1 MAKAADDSPAKALTL
16 GFLTAVDLPGGGHVG
31 GLLMTDRLGRPLEFQ
46 CTTPVRPD
54 RTQQILY
61 GPTLVPYLLG
71 EVIGGT
77 LVKKAGVKPHMVLC
91 DSPAMLA
98 LRPHTDRAVA
108 RVEGDETDEPNP
120 HADGPAGGSQM
131 TVGGRTLHF
140 HPSHGGDREF
150 VAGKR
155 EQIPEHAD
163 LAEPFARVREA
174 LSETLKAGSGR

>member
-1 MAKAADDSPAKALTL
+1 MAKADDALTL

-61 GPTLVPYLLG
+61 GPTLTPYLLG

-77 LVKKAGVKPHMVLC
+77 LVKKAGVKPNLVLC
-91 DSPAMLA
+91 ESAAMLA
-98 LRPHTDRAVA
+98 LRPHTDRPVA
-108 RVEGDETDEPNP
+108 RVETDDPIPE
-120 HADGPAGGSQM
+120 HADGPTGGSAL
-131 TVGGRTLHF
+131 TLGGRTLHF
-140 HPSHGGDREF
+140 HPAHGGDREF
-150 VAGKR
+150 VSGR
-155 EQIPEHAD
+155 GDRIPQHAD
-163 LAEPFARVREA
+163 LAEPFERVREA

>member
-1 MAKAADDSPAKALTL
+1 MAKADDAKGLTL

-61 GPTLVPYLLG
+61 GATLTPYLLG

-77 LVKKAGVKPHMVLC
+77 LVRKAGVKPNLVLC
-91 DSPAMLA
+91 ESPAMLA

-108 RVEGDETDEPNP
+108 RVEGDEIVEA
-120 HADGPAGGSQM
+120 HAGGPTGGSQM
-131 TVGGRTLHF
+131 SVGGRTLHF
-140 HPSHGGDREF
+140 HPAHGADREF
-150 VAGKR
+150 LAAR
-155 EQIPEHAD
+155 RDELPDHAD
-163 LAEPFARVREA
+163 LAEPFERVREA
-174 LSETLKAGSGR
+174 LTETLKAGSGR